1 MRENKAVCSWG
12 GEYMNFPKFIHRPH
26 IKNSSWEF
34 GKMRRVKRR
43 SGAWGFQISRDPRKT
58 FKEGEEHGNV
68 RRGRN
73 SHGDVR
79 YGRGG

>member
-1 MRENKAVCSWG
+1 
-12 GEYMNFPKFIHRPH
+12 
-26 IKNSSWEF
+26 
-34 GKMRRVKRR
+34 MRRVKKR

-68 RRGRN
+68 QRGRN

-79 YGRGG
+79 HGRAGQRGAEREQFQDLLLSRSVAVVTW